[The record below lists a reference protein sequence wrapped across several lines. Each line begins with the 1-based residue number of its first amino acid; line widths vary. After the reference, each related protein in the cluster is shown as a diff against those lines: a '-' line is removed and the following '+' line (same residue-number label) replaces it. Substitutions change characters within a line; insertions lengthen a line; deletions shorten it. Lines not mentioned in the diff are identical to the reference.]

1 MGYFVMEHCGNVGDA
16 NGQEVFFLIILSK
29 NFSRKLTYNT
39 SGVPKSIWQL
49 SLTAL
54 SPISNSY
61 IRLFDKLLNSKK
73 VAPFS
78 NDIRES
84 IYD

>member
-61 IRLFDKLLNSKK
+61 IRLFDKLFNSKK

>member
-61 IRLFDKLLNSKK
+61 KLVQLFDKLFNSKK
-73 VAPFS
+73 SCTIFQ
-78 NDIRES
+78 
-84 IYD
+84 

>member
-1 MGYFVMEHCGNVGDA
+1 MEHCGNVGDA

-49 SLTAL
+49 SLTTL

-61 IRLFDKLLNSKK
+61 KLVRLFDKLFNIKK
-73 VAPFS
+73 KLHHFPMISEKVYMT
-78 NDIRES
+78 D
-84 IYD
+84 